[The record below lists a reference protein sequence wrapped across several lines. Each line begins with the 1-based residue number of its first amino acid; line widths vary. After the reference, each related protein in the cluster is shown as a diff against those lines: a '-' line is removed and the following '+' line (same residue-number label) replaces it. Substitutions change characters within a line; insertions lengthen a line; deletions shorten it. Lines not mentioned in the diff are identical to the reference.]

1 MGTYF
6 MSLNKWEDSGTFQYW
21 GNIQYF
27 LPVNF
32 KQNHIAGLLKV
43 LQNIV
48 WKSWKNNSDLYLEI
62 IKMYQYLRNS
72 WKIKISSI
80 WAIPEV

>member
-1 MGTYF
+1 

-27 LPVNF
+27 LQVNV
-32 KQNHIAGLLKV
+32 KQNPLAGLLKV

-48 WKSWKNNSDLYLEI
+48 WKSWKNNSDLYLE
-62 IKMYQYLRNS
+62 K
-72 WKIKISSI
+72 
-80 WAIPEV
+80 

>member
-1 MGTYF
+1 

-32 KQNHIAGLLKV
+32 KQNPIAGLLKV